1 LFIFGKKSGMERF
14 LSQCAKY
21 IHKKHAAELHNIC
34 LVFPNRR
41 SGVFFNS
48 YLQNEISGAV
58 IAPETTTIG
67 ELISGYSNYFQ
78 AERLQ
83 LISVLYDVFQK
94 YTQTTET
101 FDEFYF
107 WGEILLA
114 DFNDIDRYLVNA
126 KDLFRN
132 IFDIKEIESV
142 FDYLTPEQKEALE
155 HFWGSVA
162 VNDKKEFQQK
172 HLRIWEKLFSVYAE
186 FKEILKEK
194 KMAYAGMADRQV
206 IENMGDGNHNFEFKQ
221 YYFIGLNAL
230 NTCEKRFFR
239 HLQKEQKA
247 AFLWDFDHFYL
258 DDISNEA
265 GRFMRENLKS
275 FPPPNDFLLNPDL
288 FSKKK
293 NIKLVAVSSN
303 YGQAQQIPI
312 FLKETENDFEGKFDN
327 TAIVLADETLLFSSL
342 GAIPTDIGTVNIT
355 MGYPAKNSMIYGFIM
370 LLVNLLKNKRNDES
384 RGVIAYH
391 RFVTDILNHQLLQY
405 WESEKNKTFLNEIQ
419 TKNRITIQ
427 LNEIDYSAL
436 HKIIFTLPEKVEN
449 YSRYFLNVLA
459 EIVRKFQTSEPENIM
474 MSEIIYA
481 VYQAIEKL
489 ELVLNK
495 TIHEQKREISDV
507 VFFRLFTQYLGT
519 VSVAFEGDPLSG
531 IQVMGILET
540 RCLDFKNL
548 VILGLNENKWP
559 RTFTAP
565 SFIPANIRKGFGLPG
580 IDEQDAMYAY
590 YFYRLIQRAE
600 NVTATYSVVKEGIST
615 GELSR
620 YGFQLQYDSEQNPE
634 KINLDFSFAHEPVKS
649 IAVEGSEKIVEK
661 LLDNNTTEHQLS
673 PSAINTYLQ
682 CSLRFY
688 FRYVM
693 QLPEPDELKE
703 EIDGMIFGNIF
714 HDTMEAL
721 YKPFVS
727 KVINRSDIENI
738 QKNKVLI
745 ENEIRKK
752 IAKNYFKQK
761 EEDTKKVILEGKTL
775 LIYENIK
782 TYLNQLLQVDMDL
795 TPFTLISLEEKYK
808 TTLEVDIN
816 GIKTNIN
823 IGGKI
828 DRVDRVNGK
837 IRVLDYK
844 TGYVK
849 STSFKAVDEL
859 FKRDVKDP
867 KKEVLQ
873 AMIYTWILSELT
885 NEIDFHPAIY
895 SLRDLFKENFNPEIT
910 WAQHDFS
917 FTELKEDFVTE
928 LKSLLTEIYST
939 QNSFVQTPHIEH
951 CKYCAYKTICQR
963 F

>member
-1 LFIFGKKSGMERF
+1 MERF

-21 IHKKHAAELHNIC
+21 ITKKHAGGLHNIC

-41 SGVFFNS
+41 AGVFFNS
-48 YLQNEISGAV
+48 YLQNEITGAV
-58 IAPETTTIG
+58 IAPEITTIG
-67 ELISGYSNYFQ
+67 DLISGYSDYFQ

-94 YTQTTET
+94 YTQSTET

-107 WGEILLA
+107 WGEILLS
-114 DFNDIDRYLVNA
+114 DFSDIDRYLVNA

-172 HLRIWEKLFSVYAE
+172 HLQIWEKLFSVYAE
-186 FKEILKEK
+186 FKEILKER
-194 KMAYAGMADRQV
+194 KMAYGGMANRQV
-206 IENMGDGNHNFEFKQ
+206 IENLADGNFRFDFNQ

-239 HLQKEQKA
+239 HLQKVQKA
-247 AFLWDFDHFYL
+247 NFLWDFDHFYL
-258 DDISNEA
+258 NDISNEA
-265 GRFMRENLKS
+265 GRFMRENLKN
-275 FPPPNDFLLNPDL
+275 FPPPTDFMLNPDL

-312 FLKETENDFEGKFDN
+312 FLKDTESDFENVYDN
-327 TAIVLADETLLFSSL
+327 SAIVLAEETLLFSAL

-370 LLVNLLKNKRNDES
+370 LLVNLLKNKRNNEN

-391 RFVTDILNHQLLQY
+391 RFVTDILNHQLLSY
-405 WESEKNKTFLNEIQ
+405 WETDKNKAFLNEIQ

-427 LNEIDYSAL
+427 LSEIDYSTL
-436 HKIIFTLPEKVEN
+436 HKIIFTIPEKVEN

-459 EIVRKFQTSEPENIM
+459 EIVHKFQTTEPENTM

-495 TIHEQKREISDV
+495 TIHEQKREISDAV
-507 VFFRLFTQYLGT
+507 YFRLFTQYLCT
-519 VSVAFEGDPLSG
+519 VSVAFEGEPLSG
-531 IQVMGILET
+531 VQVMGILET
-540 RCLDFKNL
+540 RCLDFTNL
-548 VILGLNENKWP
+548 IILGLNENKWP

-600 NVTATYSVVKEGIST
+600 NVTATYSVVKEGIGT

-620 YGFQLQYDSEQNPE
+620 YGFQLQYDSEHSPE
-634 KINLDFSFAHEPVKS
+634 KVNLDFNFGHKPVQPIIVKS
-649 IAVEGSEKIVEK
+649 SEHIVAK
-661 LLDNNTTEHQLS
+661 LLENNTVEHPIS

-727 KVINRSDIENI
+727 EVLNRSDIEKI

-752 IAKNYFKQK
+752 IAKNYFREK

-782 TYLNQLLQVDMDL
+782 TYLNQLLKVDIDL
-795 TPFTLISLEEKYK
+795 TPFTLISLEEVYK
-808 TTLEVDIN
+808 TNLEIEVN
-816 GIKTNIN
+816 GEKTTIN

-837 IRVLDYK
+837 LRVLDYK

-849 STSFKAVDEL
+849 STSFKVVEEL

-873 AMIYTWILSELT
+873 AMIYTWILSVDSTET
-885 NEIDFHPAIY
+885 NFQPAIY
-895 SLRDLFKENFNPEIT
+895 SLRDLFKEKFNPEISWT
-910 WAQHDFS
+910 QHEFWFS
-917 FTELKEDFVTE
+917 ELKEDFVTE

-939 QNSFVQTPHIEH
+939 ENSFVQTPHTEH

>member
-1 LFIFGKKSGMERF
+1 
-14 LSQCAKY
+14 
-21 IHKKHAAELHNIC
+21 
-34 LVFPNRR
+34 
-41 SGVFFNS
+41 
-48 YLQNEISGAV
+48 
-58 IAPETTTIG
+58 
-67 ELISGYSNYFQ
+67 
-78 AERLQ
+78 
-83 LISVLYDVFQK
+83 
-94 YTQTTET
+94 
-101 FDEFYF
+101 
-107 WGEILLA
+107 
-114 DFNDIDRYLVNA
+114 
-126 KDLFRN
+126 
-132 IFDIKEIESV
+132 
-142 FDYLTPEQKEALE
+142 
-155 HFWGSVA
+155 
-162 VNDKKEFQQK
+162 
-172 HLRIWEKLFSVYAE
+172 
-186 FKEILKEK
+186 
-194 KMAYAGMADRQV
+194 
-206 IENMGDGNHNFEFKQ
+206 
-221 YYFIGLNAL
+221 
-230 NTCEKRFFR
+230 
-239 HLQKEQKA
+239 
-247 AFLWDFDHFYL
+247 
-258 DDISNEA
+258 
-265 GRFMRENLKS
+265 
-275 FPPPNDFLLNPDL
+275 
-288 FSKKK
+288 
-293 NIKLVAVSSN
+293 
-303 YGQAQQIPI
+303 
-312 FLKETENDFEGKFDN
+312 
-327 TAIVLADETLLFSSL
+327 
-342 GAIPTDIGTVNIT
+342 
-355 MGYPAKNSMIYGFIM
+355 
-370 LLVNLLKNKRNDES
+370 
-384 RGVIAYH
+384 
-391 RFVTDILNHQLLQY
+391 
-405 WESEKNKTFLNEIQ
+405 
-419 TKNRITIQ
+419 
-427 LNEIDYSAL
+427 
-436 HKIIFTLPEKVEN
+436 
-449 YSRYFLNVLA
+449 
-459 EIVRKFQTSEPENIM
+459 
-474 MSEIIYA
+474 
-481 VYQAIEKL
+481 
-489 ELVLNK
+489 
-495 TIHEQKREISDV
+495 
-507 VFFRLFTQYLGT
+507 
-519 VSVAFEGDPLSG
+519 
-531 IQVMGILET
+531 MGILET

-721 YKPFVS
+721 YKPFVG
-727 KVINRSDIENI
+727 KIINRSDVENI

-782 TYLNQLLQVDMDL
+782 TYLNQLLQVDMEL

>member
-1 LFIFGKKSGMERF
+1 MERF

-21 IHKKHAAELHNIC
+21 IYLKHATELHNIC

-41 SGVFFNS
+41 AGVFFTS

-67 ELISGYSNYFQ
+67 ELISGYSDFHQ

-83 LISVLYDVFQK
+83 LISILYDVFQK
-94 YTQTTET
+94 HTQTTET

-114 DFNDIDRYLVNA
+114 DFNDVDRYLVNA

-132 IFDIKEIESV
+132 IFDIKEIDSV

-172 HLRIWEKLFSVYAE
+172 HLRIWEKLFPVYAD
-186 FKEILKEK
+186 FKEVLKEK
-194 KMAYAGMADRQV
+194 NVAYGGMADRQV
-206 IENMGDGNHNFEFKQ
+206 IENLGEDNQRFDFKQ
-221 YYFIGLNAL
+221 YYFVGLNAL
-230 NTCEKRFFR
+230 NTCEKKFFR

-247 AFLWDFDHFYL
+247 AFLWDFDHFYMN
-258 DDISNEA
+258 DISNEA
-265 GRFMRENLKS
+265 GRFMRENLKD
-275 FPPPNDFLLNPDL
+275 FPPPTDFILNPDL

-303 YGQAQQIPI
+303 YGQAQQIPN
-312 FLKETENDFEGKFDN
+312 FLKETAVDFETKFDN
-327 TAIVLADETLLFSSL
+327 TAIVLADETLLFSAL

-370 LLVNLLKNKRNDES
+370 LIVNLLKNKRNDES
-384 RGVIAYH
+384 RGLVAYH
-391 RFVTDILNHQLLQY
+391 RFVTDILNHQLLGY
-405 WESEKNKTFLNEIQ
+405 WESKKNKAFLNEIQ
-419 TKNRITIQ
+419 TKNKITIS
-427 LNEIDYSAL
+427 LREIGYSEL

-459 EIVRKFQTSEPENIM
+459 EIVRKFQTSEPENTM
-474 MSEIIYA
+474 MSEIIYSL
-481 VYQAIEKL
+481 YQAIEKL

-495 TIHEQKREISDV
+495 TIYEQKREISDV

-519 VSVAFEGDPLSG
+519 VSVAFEGEPLSG
-531 IQVMGILET
+531 VQVMGILET

-600 NVTATYSVVKEGIST
+600 NVSATYSVVKEGIST
-615 GELSR
+615 RELSR
-620 YGFQLQYDSEQNPE
+620 YGFQLQYDSEHNPE
-634 KINLDFSFAHEPVKS
+634 KVNLDFCFAHDPIKPIVIES
-649 IAVEGSEKIVEK
+649 TNQIATK
-661 LLDNNTTEHQLS
+661 LLSNNTVEHPLS

-693 QLPEPDELKE
+693 QLPEPDDLKE

-721 YKPFVS
+721 YKPFEG
-727 KVINRSDIENI
+727 KVLNRSDIENL

-752 IAKNYFKQK
+752 IAKNYFREK
-761 EEDTKKVILEGKTL
+761 EENNKKVIIEGKTL
-775 LIYENIK
+775 LIFENIK
-782 TYLNQLLQVDMDL
+782 TYLNQLLKVDMEL
-795 TPFTLISLEEKYK
+795 TPFTLISLEKNYK
-808 TTLEVDIN
+808 TELEIEVN
-816 GIKTNIN
+816 GIKTIIN
-823 IGGKI
+823 VGGKI

-837 IRVLDYK
+837 TRVLDYK
-844 TGYVK
+844 TGNVK
-849 STSFKAVDEL
+849 STVFKEVDEL
-859 FKRDVKDP
+859 FKRDLKDP

-873 AMIYTWILSELT
+873 AMIYTWILSVDSKET
-885 NEIDFHPAIY
+885 DFQPAIY
-895 SLRDLFKENFNPEIT
+895 SLRNLFKDSKNQDVRWEK
-910 WAQHDFS
+910 HDFS
-917 FTELKEDFVTE
+917 FSELREDFVAE
-928 LKSLLTEIYST
+928 LKSLLAEIYSN
-939 QNSFVQTPHIEH
+939 QNSFVQTPHAEH
-951 CKYCAYKTICQR
+951 CKYCAYKSICQR